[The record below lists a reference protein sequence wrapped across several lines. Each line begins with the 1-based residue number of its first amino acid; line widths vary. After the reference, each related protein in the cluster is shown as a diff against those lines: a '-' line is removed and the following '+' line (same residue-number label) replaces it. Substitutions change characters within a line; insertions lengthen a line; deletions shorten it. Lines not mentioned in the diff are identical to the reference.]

1 MITDKT
7 RETFVRL
14 RTSLRRFEVK
24 GNSADRAR
32 EKIAIERGEDVW
44 TSNGKGRD
52 TINWRGGLPRE
63 ESIDHNSFLM
73 RRLSTFLARTLFIRR
88 VISFLATRQHSARVF
103 FYPPVHV
110 EGRRRVVLGRIEAH
124 DDQILWSHPPIKASA
139 HGDWAHPL
147 FLAVYYCTSGHH
159 EWIKTKRGS
168 EVERAHSTDCGCDRG
183 NREEISLSPSTLL
196 EWGRYT
202 GRQIFAQQI
211 QEKAELSLAGYI
223 IVVLIRPREFD
234 ANLWSLE
241 VINISIKRNFR
252 WTKQLIVRRKSEL
265 NC

>member
-44 TSNGKGRD
+44 TSSGKGRD

-73 RRLSTFLARTLFIRR
+73 RRLSTSLARTLFIRR

-147 FLAVYYCTSGHH
+147 FLVVYYCTSGHH

-168 EVERAHSTDCGCDRG
+168 EVARARTLRTAGVIEETERKSPFHPPLSWNGQDTLAGKY
-183 NREEISLSPSTLL
+183 SPS
-196 EWGRYT
+196 RY
-202 GRQIFAQQI
+202 R
-211 QEKAELSLAGYI
+211 
-223 IVVLIRPREFD
+223 R
-234 ANLWSLE
+234 
-241 VINISIKRNFR
+241 KRNYR
-252 WTKQLIVRRKSEL
+252 WRDILSWCLSDPESLTRISDLSRWLIFQ
-265 NC
+265 